1 MVSHPLPEKT
11 PEDLKNILRRD
22 FMIEI
27 PIFKWNNIKLIRA
40 SFQIY
45 NDREDLEY
53 MVNALTSIF

>member
-27 PIFKWNNIKLIRA
+27 PIFKWNDIELIRA